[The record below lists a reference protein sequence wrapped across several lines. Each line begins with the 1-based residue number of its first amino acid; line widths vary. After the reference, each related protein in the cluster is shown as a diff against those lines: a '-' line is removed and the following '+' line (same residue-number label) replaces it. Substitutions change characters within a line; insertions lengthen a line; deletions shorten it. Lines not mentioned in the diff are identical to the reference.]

1 MEARTE
7 PVAGVT
13 AISLHPAP
21 TVACSSSK
29 RFAAAAAAAAAAE
42 AELTSNDDAL
52 PPHSKKRRKQSR
64 PIRIPTPTSP
74 VPLAVQEEAEEGELQ
89 PRQDEAELGQL
100 NPGYP
105 AVTSEPSTGYPSSM
119 HSLLPSLLSFPP
131 HFLLP
136 MLPAGPTPNPT
147 SAPPPRIFNL
157 EAYCEL
163 CSKEF
168 CNKYFLK
175 THKAN
180 RHGIYVQSGDTP
192 PTSTTP
198 LPPASAPSPTVQTP
212 PVVKAGAVKP
222 AVDLNSSAGCDISHK
237 KLNHETAGK
246 RQPKV
251 KVHWGGSA
259 DGTCETSVDEAS
271 RPPGSPSS
279 IHEPESANVEPLSEE
294 HIPPPTSPLSPGR
307 LRRLGVINADAFC
320 EICSKEYCNKYFLK
334 THKLKRHG
342 IIVRDS
348 DDLKPGDF
356 KAMSGKIKMW
366 EQGGT
371 TCIQTSPLNLTVH
384 EQATCSNSSD
394 SGVLRTEESVKQE
407 ASSPRPDS
415 RDLSEDL
422 QKLQTM
428 LLQLNA
434 LNGTSVSCEDLATPH
449 QAQAEPQESPIENG
463 AGDSYR
469 ESPASLGEQ
478 VPSAP
483 PAVEPEDEYA
493 SPLLAQHMAEEH
505 ATTPS
510 QQLQEIEDAEA
521 QGGGSSSFTT
531 SCYCDICNKELCNK
545 YFKKV
550 HMQKMHGIEIKD
562 NALSGGVPCDI
573 CHKQLCSKYF
583 VRVHKQNT
591 HGIVDLSAPTPP
603 SSGRGSAGSP
613 LDAPVIPQ
621 HATPPESMKT
631 TSEPAD
637 LSHRYYTHFN
647 VVCPLC
653 SRRFRSAKW
662 LKAHLLNDHA
672 DVGVE
677 LAREL
682 DSKAKAANN
691 NSKQVAEEGSSGG
704 TSAAMLSSLLRCG
717 SDERTTSYHCSYC
730 NFSTPVLSLL
740 FVHERTHTGLGS
752 APVVPAPSPRSAFT
766 CRVCFKSFSQNDLL
780 QRHLRTHQMSG
791 LQVGLNLCLEIFKY
805 YR

>member
-7 PVAGVT
+7 PVVGVT

-21 TVACSSSK
+21 TVSPAVACSSSK
-29 RFAAAAAAAAAAE
+29 RFAEVAE

-74 VPLAVQEEAEEGELQ
+74 VPLAVQDEGDAEEAEEGELKCSAYLLQ
-89 PRQDEAELGQL
+89 PRQNDEHDQGEKI
-100 NPGYP
+100 YP
-105 AVTSEPSTGYPSSM
+105 PSSDANSSYTSSM

-147 SAPPPRIFNL
+147 AAPPPRIFNL

-192 PTSTTP
+192 PMSTTP
-198 LPPASAPSPTVQTP
+198 LPPVSAPSPTVQTP
-212 PVVKAGAVKP
+212 PAVKSGASKP
-222 AVDLNSSAGCDISHK
+222 AATTTVSDQKASCDTCHK
-237 KLNHETAGK
+237 KFNHEHSVK
-246 RQPKV
+246 RHKA

-259 DGTCETSVDEAS
+259 EGVSESNVDEAS
-271 RPPGSPSS
+271 RPPCSPSS
-279 IHEPESANVEPLSEE
+279 VHEPESANVEPAVEE
-294 HIPPPTSPLSPGR
+294 HIPPATSPLSPGR

-348 DDLKPGDF
+348 DDMKAGDF
-356 KAMSGKIKMW
+356 KPTSCKPKMW
-366 EQGGT
+366 EQGAT
-371 TCIQTSPLNLTVH
+371 SFIQTSPLNLTVH

-394 SGVLRTEESVKQE
+394 SGVLRTEEVEKQE
-407 ASSPRPDS
+407 APSPRPDS
-415 RDLSEDL
+415 RDISEDL

-434 LNGTSVSCEDLATPH
+434 LNGTSVSCESFMA
-449 QAQAEPQESPIENG
+449 PQQDETNVDPPEANLENG
-463 AGDSYR
+463 AVGDSSH
-469 ESPASLGEQ
+469 ESPASPAIPPAGVVLEANEDFVQHMTEELGE
-478 VPSAP
+478 
-483 PAVEPEDEYA
+483 
-493 SPLLAQHMAEEH
+493 
-505 ATTPS
+505 TTPR
-510 QQLQEIEDAEA
+510 QLEADDAET
-521 QGGGSSSFTT
+521 QSGGSVPFST

-603 SSGRGSAGSP
+603 NSGRGSAGSP
-613 LDAPVIPQ
+613 LDAPVQLPL
-621 HATPPESMKT
+621 HTTPPEAAKS
-631 TSEPAD
+631 SETAD

-672 DVGVE
+672 EIGLE
-677 LAREL
+677 IAREL
-682 DSKAKAANN
+682 DSKPKLSNN
-691 NSKQVAEEGSSGG
+691 NSSKTTEESNDIPVAVSKESS

-717 SDERTTSYHCSYC
+717 VDERTTSYHCSYC

-740 FVHERTHTGLGS
+740 FVHERTHTGLGAS
-752 APVVPAPSPRSAFT
+752 PLQAPAPRNALT
-766 CRVCFKSFSQNDLL
+766 CHLCFKNFGQSDLL
-780 QRHLRTHQMSG
+780 QRHLRSHQMAG
-791 LQVGLNLCLEIFKY
+791 LQ
-805 YR
+805 